1 MHDGVTYQRSMLIHN
16 PILAKRYPTCLQLR
30 YLNVSNYSYRFSF
43 VLLALMC
50 QGKLTGCFQNICSM
64 VPGINTVI
72 RRYLRHVHEM
82 NEYRTDRVCLFVRWK
97 DLDEIW
103 YESYAIGVYPNAVY
117 FSVLSNM
124 KGGLITRMSFRQC
137 PPLITF

>member
-1 MHDGVTYQRSMLIHN
+1 MTAQNTAKATWLIGDYEANQQWLLVCIYHNQMHDGVTYQRSMLIHN

-43 VLLALMC
+43 VLPALMC
-50 QGKLTGCFQNICSM
+50 QGKVTGCFQNICSM

-82 NEYRTDRVCLFVRWK
+82 NEYRTDRVCLFVRIIQFK
-97 DLDEIW
+97 TAGRI
-103 YESYAIGVYPNAVY
+103 
-117 FSVLSNM
+117 
-124 KGGLITRMSFRQC
+124 
-137 PPLITF
+137 